1 MKIYLF
7 FLTVLIV
14 SLTSC
19 SDKDQSKMADTIY
32 VNGKIYTVNEDQPWA
47 EAVAIKDGK
56 FIKVA
61 STADIEK
68 LKGDKT
74 TVIDLDGKMVMPGIY
89 DTHVHAYEAGLGYI
103 KCKLPGTLDDP
114 SWEKILKTIEEAKPR
129 QTDGWFYGEGY
140 SAAVIPEGK
149 HVRATL
155 DEIFGDQPAFL
166 QDESGHNG
174 WFNTAAMKAAKVTP
188 QTKVPAGND
197 LPVDPQTG
205 ELSGLA
211 IEIGAMQIFKDAMP
225 PDSDELKLDGLKLA
239 TRMANENGIVGWF
252 EAWTLEGSLPFW
264 DAIAKSGD
272 LTVHTRLAPLA
283 IGFEGVYME
292 GPEINELMAKY
303 DLPGVTYGAKIFVDG
318 TLEGGTAGMSEP
330 SGPNK
335 DLGSTTVDK
344 ETLERVIS
352 GLDKAGIQVKPH
364 TIGDRANTMIL
375 EVLEGVIADRGN
387 NDIRH
392 HVAHA
397 SHLSDKLYQRYS
409 KSDIGVE
416 GNIALAAPILYLTD
430 VIRPNC
436 PEDIYEHHT
445 NPWGKLMNAGVR
457 LAGAS
462 DWSSL
467 PFDPFYAMAAAVTR
481 TDPTRPDKGS
491 WSPENRLT
499 VEQAIKVYT
508 INGAHM
514 MHLDDV
520 SGSIEEGKWADF
532 VVLSQNM
539 FEIEPMD
546 LYKTKPLTTIFK
558 GHIVYSKE

>member
-1 MKIYLF
+1 MKIYHL
-7 FLTVLIV
+7 LLVALMIG
-14 SLTSC
+14 TSSC
-19 SDKDQSKMADTIY
+19 YQKDQDKIADAIY
-32 VNGKIYTVNEDQPWA
+32 INGKIYSVNEAQPWA
-47 EAVAIKDGK
+47 EALAIKDGK
-56 FIKVA
+56 FIKVG
-61 STADIEK
+61 SSEEVEK
-68 LKGDKT
+68 LKGEIT
-74 TVIDLDGKMVMPGIY
+74 SVIDLDGKMVIPGIY

-103 KCKLPGTLDDP
+103 KCKLPGTLEDP
-114 SWEKILKTIEEAKPR
+114 TWEKTLEIIEEAKPR
-129 QTDGWFYGEGY
+129 QNDGWFYGEGY
-140 SAAVIPEGK
+140 CAAVIPEGMY
-149 HVRATL
+149 VRETL

-174 WFNTAAMKAAKVTP
+174 WFNTAAMKAANITP
-188 QTKVPAGND
+188 QTEVPIGNS

-205 ELSGLA
+205 ELTGLA
-211 IEIGAMQIFKDAMP
+211 IEIGAMQLLKDAMP
-225 PDSDELKLDGLKLA
+225 PDSDQLKLDGLKLA

-252 EAWTLEGSLPFW
+252 EAWTLEESLPIW
-264 DAIAKSGD
+264 AKIAQSGD

-292 GPEINELMAKY
+292 GPQINELMAEY
-303 DLPGVTYGAKIFVDG
+303 DLPGITYGAKIFTDG
-318 TLEGGTAGMSEP
+318 TLEGGTAGMSES

-335 DLGSTTVDK
+335 DLGSTTVNK
-344 ETLERVIS
+344 ETLERVIR

-364 TIGDRANTMIL
+364 TIGDRANAMIL
-375 EVLEGVIADRGN
+375 DVLERIIAGRGN
-387 NDIRH
+387 NDLRH
-392 HVAHA
+392 HIAHA
-397 SHLSDKLYQRYS
+397 SHLSDTLYPRYA

-416 GNIALAAPILYLTD
+416 GNIALAAPILYQTD

-445 NPWGKLMNAGVR
+445 NPWGNLVNAGAR

-467 PFDPFYAMAAAVTR
+467 PFDPFYAIAAAVTR
-481 TDPTRPDKGS
+481 TDPTRPENGV

-508 INGAHM
+508 INGAHL

-520 SGSIEEGKWADF
+520 SGSIEVGKWADF

-539 FEIEPMD
+539 FEVEPID
-546 LYKTKPLTTIFK
+546 LYKTKSLMTIFK
-558 GHIVYSKE
+558 GNVVYSKN